1 MALNQ
6 TFKAIADPVRRQI
19 LEGLR
24 THRQS
29 AGEIAA
35 AFNLSQATVSY
46 HLKLLRQAG
55 LVSVTKEKNFIYYEL
70 NASVFEEML
79 TWLYGMRKGEGESKW
94 RSKDKRG

>member
-24 THRQS
+24 TQRQS

-35 AFNLSQATVSY
+35 EFQLSQATVSY
-46 HLKLLRQAG
+46 HLKLLKQAG
-55 LVSVTKEKNFIYYEL
+55 LVSVTKEKNFVYYEL

-79 TWLYGMRKGEGESKW
+79 AWLYSMRQDE
-94 RSKDKRG
+94 RGNQREK

>member
-1 MALNQ
+1 MALTN

-24 THRQS
+24 DHRQS

-46 HLKLLRQAG
+46 HLKLLKQAG
-55 LVSVTKEKNFIYYEL
+55 LVTVTKEKNYLYYDL
-70 NASVFEEML
+70 NTSVFEEML
-79 TWLYGMRKGEGESKW
+79 SWIYGLSG
-94 RSKDKRG
+94 RGPLK